1 MDSVT
6 KILRNQYDN
15 LYSAEKKVVDYILS
29 YPKKVIMMNVSELAK
44 ESNVSDATVV
54 RMCQHA

>member
-29 YPKKVIMMNVSELAK
+29 YPKKSYNDECFGISKRKQCE
-44 ESNVSDATVV
+44 
-54 RMCQHA
+54 